1 VVHDLKVEVGTIKKT
16 QMEANLERKN
26 LGKRLEIT
34 DVLITITIQEIEERI
49 SGVEDTLEE
58 LDKTVKENS
67 KHKKILTQSI
77 QEI

>member
-1 VVHDLKVEVGTIKKT
+1 VEVGTIKKT